1 MNDSS
6 TELRAIGDVDPVTRA
21 EIRRLATR
29 DGGPCVSIFM
39 PTHRFRPD
47 VGEDPIRLRLLLDE
61 AHARLCALGLRSPRA
76 WEVLAPHRELLGRLD
91 FWLHQSFGL
100 ALFAAP
106 GFHRRYRVPL
116 PLDDE
121 VTVGTRFRVRQL
133 LSLPSGDEQFSVLS
147 LSPHRVRLFAATPTT
162 FAELP
167 LADVP
172 QDEATAVAFDD
183 LERQSHTRSPLGR
196 SRMLHGHGG
205 DHPAQAE
212 ELVRFLSAV
221 DHGLRS
227 ALGPDRGPVVVAGT
241 APDVDAFCRVT
252 HRPECVVG
260 RVEGDPARWG
270 LKELHDLAYR
280 AARPA
285 LEAERAAA
293 VHRVHEAADEHVVV
307 DLSEIARAA
316 EQGEVASLLVASGA
330 PTGPWAGDTLDRAIA
345 ETLGHGGSAISVDP
359 LDLRRSAEG
368 PPGEL
373 VEAPCAA
380 AVLRGS

>member
-1 MNDSS
+1 MNDLAP
-6 TELRAIGDVDPVTRA
+6 ELRAVGDVDPVTRA

-29 DGGPCVSIFM
+29 DRGPCVSIYM

-47 VGEDPIRLRLLLDE
+47 IGEDPLRLRLLLDQ
-61 AHARLCALGLRSPRA
+61 AHAQLCALGLRSPRA

-116 PLDDE
+116 PLDEE

-133 LSLPSGDEQFSVLS
+133 LSLPAGDEQFSVLS

-172 QDEATAVAFDD
+172 QDEASAVAFDD
-183 LERQSHTRSPLGR
+183 PERQSHTRSPLGR

-205 DHPAQAE
+205 DDPVQAE
-212 ELVRFLSAV
+212 ELVRFLAAV
-221 DHGLRS
+221 DHGLRT

-241 APDVDAFCRVT
+241 GPDVDAFCRVT
-252 HRPECVVG
+252 RHPGSVVG
-260 RVEGDPARWG
+260 RVEGDPSRWG
-270 LKELHDLAYR
+270 LKELHDLAFR

-285 LEAERAAA
+285 LEAERYAA
-293 VHRVHEAADEHVVV
+293 VRRVHETSDDHVVV

-316 EQGEVASLLVASGA
+316 EQGQVASLLVAAGA
-330 PTGPWAGDTLDRAIA
+330 PSSPWAGDALDRAIA
-345 ETLGHGGSAISVDP
+345 ETLGHGGNAISVDP
-359 LDLRRSAEG
+359 VDLRGGAEEAVG
-368 PPGEL
+368 AP

-380 AVLRGS
+380 AVLRR